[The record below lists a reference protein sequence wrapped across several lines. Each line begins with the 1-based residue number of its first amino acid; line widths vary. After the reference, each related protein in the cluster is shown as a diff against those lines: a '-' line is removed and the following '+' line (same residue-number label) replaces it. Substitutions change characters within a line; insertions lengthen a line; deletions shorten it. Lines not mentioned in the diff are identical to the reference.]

1 MNNALALPRS
11 STVDG
16 KSSPVIDQQ
25 ASLRQASAEVMRK
38 APAAKLQSPI
48 QVEVFTSFE
57 AAARIWAVLE
67 RDGHGS
73 VYQTQAWCRT
83 WFEHC
88 ADPATHQPLI
98 IAVSL
103 DGEPVLL
110 LPLYTCPDGLGISVA
125 RFMGDDHCNVRLALT
140 SSDQKAQSQLLE
152 LGQNG
157 DLLRWIE
164 KAIASHTNVAHMFL
178 DAMPEA
184 FNGVVN
190 PLAIGGWTRSPAV
203 TFVGGLQCDFD
214 ALCEE
219 RLKKSARSQQRRK
232 LKKLVDH
239 GDVSFQWEHSPD
251 IISAALDTFFEQK
264 SARQHMHKAT
274 SSFDNKN
281 NRNFVRALASSTS
294 RADAKPLLEL
304 FTLRHNGDV
313 IALLGGA
320 RHNKAYSLALLSI
333 TSQEQLDRYSP
344 GVLALQQ
351 LVKELCAAGLTLFDF
366 GLGELRYKRTWGD
379 KQELRT
385 VSRAIRPLG
394 KLSFAKLRASE
405 IIRSFILADEKRAQR
420 ARALRYTLHELR
432 GKT

>member
-25 ASLRQASAEVMRK
+25 ASHRQASVTAMRT
-38 APAAKLQSPI
+38 APAAKPQSPVH
-48 QVEVFTSFE
+48 VEVFTSFE
-57 AAARIWAVLE
+57 AAASIWASLE
-67 RDGHGS
+67 QGGHGS

-88 ADPATHQPLI
+88 ADAATHQPLI
-98 IAVSL
+98 ISISL
-103 DGEPVLL
+103 GGEPALL
-110 LPLYTCPDGLGISVA
+110 LPLYACPDGMGLSVA
-125 RFMGDDHCNVRLALT
+125 RFMGDDHCNARVALT
-140 SSDQKAQSQLLE
+140 SSDPKAQSDLLE

-157 DLLRWIE
+157 DLMKSIE
-164 KAIASHTNVAHMFL
+164 AAIAAQTNVAHMFL

-184 FNGVVN
+184 FNGVLN
-190 PLAIGGWTRSPAV
+190 PLAISGWTRSPAV
-203 TFVGGLQCDFD
+203 TFVGKLQCDFD
-214 ALCEE
+214 ALCSE
-219 RLKKSARSQQRRK
+219 RLKTSARSQLRRK
-232 LKKLVDH
+232 QKKLVGH

-274 SSFDNKN
+274 SNFDSET
-281 NRNFVRALASSTS
+281 NRNFVRALAKSPSGV
-294 RADAKPLLEL
+294 DAKPLLEL

-351 LVKELCAAGLTLFDF
+351 LVKELCADGLTLFDF

-379 KQELRT
+379 RQELRT

-394 KLSFAKLRASE
+394 KLSYARLRASE
-405 IIRSFILADEKRAQR
+405 VIRSFILADEKRAQK
-420 ARALRYTLHELR
+420 ARALRYTLHKLR